1 MKRGMNGVIRRAQL
15 IAPFGVG
22 AMTILANGTSVIG
35 AGLDHWFAKPEHSHL
50 DMSEYVVQE
59 WRLENRLRV
68 GGFRLP
74 PDDRSRASAGQ
85 DPVNVGL
92 TVPFLRFP
100 TWSFCSQASCKQL
113 RRHELSLRDRPECDG
128 PAHDDAKFRP
138 LMVQVSFVA
147 ICEFGHIMDFPWRE
161 WAHSS
166 GSPTCRGQ
174 LTLVSTGGGTLD
186 GQRVTCEC
194 GAKRTLRD
202 VTIAT
207 GDKSRLSSTLEPGQ
221 EFLCR
226 GEQPWHGR
234 NHYEDCGGQ
243 IRASL
248 RGASNV
254 YFAQVASSIFLPR
267 HRPEVQQAINLLTD
281 HDLNGKLSAAAQLG
295 MPLSPEVVRK
305 LAGAQS
311 ASLADGALK
320 EALET
325 VFGDPPEEGMEYEQ
339 SERDFRRPE
348 YRLLREVN
356 SDEALRITPVA
367 TSDYGDDLG
376 HWLNR
381 VTLVDRLRETRA
393 LWGFSRVHAAAPT
406 KERGKGMLRA
416 AAMDFAD
423 QWLPAYVVHG
433 EGIYLEFDEDR
444 LQHWESRPGVVDRI
458 ALLER
463 HRLNGPRHDDEGK
476 LAARLVLLH
485 TFAHVL
491 INQLVF
497 DCGYSSAA
505 LRERLFVAEP
515 PEPMSGILVY
525 TASGDSEGTMGGLVR
540 MGRPG
545 RLEPVL
551 RAARDNA
558 AWCSSDPVCM
568 ELGGAGQGP
577 ESCNL
582 AACHSCVLLPETAC
596 EKFNRFLD
604 RGLLVGSTDDPSM
617 GFFDPKA

>member
-1 MKRGMNGVIRRAQL
+1 MNGMIRRSQL

-35 AGLDHWFAKPEHSHL
+35 AGLDHWFTKPEHSQL
-50 DMSEYVVQE
+50 DLSEYSIEE
-59 WRLENRLRV
+59 WRLQNRLRV

-100 TWSFCSQASCKQL
+100 TWSFCSQSSCKLL

-128 PAHDDAKFRP
+128 PAHDGAKFKP

-161 WAHSS
+161 WVHRS
-166 GSPTCRGQ
+166 GSPTCHGQ
-174 LTLVSTGGGTLD
+174 LTLLSTGGGTLD
-186 GQRVTCEC
+186 GQRVACEC

-207 GDKSRLSSTLEPGQ
+207 DEKSRLSSSLEPGE

-226 GEQPWHGR
+226 GEQPWHGAGR
-234 NHYEDCGGQ
+234 YEGCGGQ

-254 YFAQVASSIFLPR
+254 YFAQVASSIFLPKY
-267 HRPEVQQAINLLTD
+267 RPEVQEAIELLTD
-281 HDLNGKLSAAAQLG
+281 RELNSKLSGASQLG
-295 MPLSPEVVRK
+295 MVLGPAVVRK
-305 LAGAQS
+305 LAGRQCANLTDS
-311 ASLADGALK
+311 DLD
-320 EALET
+320 EALEA
-325 VFGDPPEEGMEYEQ
+325 VFGDEPAETPEHDQ

-348 YRLLREVN
+348 HRLLREAN

-367 TSDYGDDLG
+367 PGDYGDDLRT
-376 HWLNR
+376 WLNR
-381 VTLVDRLRETRA
+381 ITLVNRLRETRA
-393 LWGFSRVHAAAPT
+393 LWGFSRVHAVAPT
-406 KERGKGMLRA
+406 KERGKALLRA
-416 AAMDFAD
+416 TEADHGD

-433 EGIYLEFDEDR
+433 EGIYLEFDEDS
-444 LQHWESRPGVVDRI
+444 LQEWESRPGVLDRV
-458 ALLER
+458 ALLQR
-463 HRLNGPRHDDEGK
+463 HRSRSPHRDDEGD
-476 LAARLVLLH
+476 LTARLVLLH

-505 LRERLFVAEP
+505 LRERLFVAESP
-515 PEPMSGILVY
+515 DPMAGILIY

-558 AWCSSDPVCM
+558 AWCASDPVCM
-568 ELGGAGQGP
+568 ELGTAGQGP

-582 AACHSCVLLPETAC
+582 AACHSCALLPETAC

-604 RGLLVGSTDDPSM
+604 RGMLVGTTDDPSL
-617 GFFDPKA
+617 GFFDLVT

>member
-1 MKRGMNGVIRRAQL
+1 MKRGMNGAIRRSQL

-35 AGLDHWFAKPEHSHL
+35 AGLDHWFTKPEHSGVDL
-50 DMSEYVVQE
+50 SEYSVQE
-59 WRLENRLRV
+59 WRLQNRLRV

-74 PDDRSRASAGQ
+74 PDDRGRASAGQ
-85 DPVNVGL
+85 DPINVGL

-100 TWSFCSQASCKQL
+100 TWSFCPLSSCKQL
-113 RRHELSLRDRPECDG
+113 RRHQLSLSERPECDG
-128 PAHDDAKFRP
+128 IAHEGAKFKS

-147 ICEFGHIMDFPWRE
+147 ICERGHIMDFPWQE
-161 WAHSS
+161 WVHRTKN
-166 GSPTCRGQ
+166 PTCRGQ

-186 GQRVTCEC
+186 GQRVACSC

-207 GDKSRLSSTLEPGQ
+207 DDKSRLSSSLESGD
-221 EFLCR
+221 EFLCQ
-226 GEQPWHGR
+226 GEQPWHGANR
-234 NHYEDCGGQ
+234 HEGCGAQ
-243 IRASL
+243 VRASL

-254 YFAQVASSIFLPR
+254 YFAQVASSIFLPQ
-267 HRPEVQQAINLLTD
+267 HSAEVQEAIDLLTD
-281 HDLNGKLSAAAQLG
+281 HELNSKLSAVSQLG
-295 MPLSPEVVRK
+295 MSVDPTAVRK
-305 LAGAQS
+305 LASPQCAR
-311 ASLADGALK
+311 LRDDDLEK
-320 EALET
+320 ALEL
-325 VFGDPPEEGMEYEQ
+325 VFGTGPEETSEREQ

-348 YRLLREVN
+348 YQLLREAN
-356 SDEALRITPVA
+356 SNEALRITPVRR
-367 TSDYGDDLG
+367 DEYGDDLDT
-376 HWLNR
+376 WLNR

-393 LWGFSRVHAAAPT
+393 LWGFSRVHAVAPT
-406 KERGKGMLRA
+406 KERGKALLRA
-416 AAMDFAD
+416 TPGDYAN

-433 EGIYLEFDEDR
+433 EGIYLEFDENR
-444 LQHWESRPGVVDRI
+444 LQEWESRPAVLDRI
-458 ALLER
+458 ALLDR
-463 HRLNGPRHDDEGK
+463 HRRDAPRRDDEGE
-476 LAARLVLLH
+476 LSARMVLLH

-515 PEPMSGILVY
+515 PDPMAGLLVY

-558 AWCSSDPVCM
+558 AWCASDPVCM
-568 ELGGAGQGP
+568 ELGASGQGP

-582 AACHSCVLLPETAC
+582 AACHSCSLVPETAC

-604 RGLLVGSTDDPSM
+604 RGMLVGTVDDPSI
-617 GFFDPKA
+617 GFFDLVT